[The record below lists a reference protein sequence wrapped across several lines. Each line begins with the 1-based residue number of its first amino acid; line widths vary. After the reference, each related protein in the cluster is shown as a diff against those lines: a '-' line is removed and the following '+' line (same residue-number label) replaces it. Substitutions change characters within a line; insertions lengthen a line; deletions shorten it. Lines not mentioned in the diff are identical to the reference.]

1 MAANVR
7 PWNPFS
13 KVMILY
19 LPGGMARRASLMA
32 ASFASAPELQK
43 NVLPPNPVS
52 AIHWARR
59 PCGSVYQ
66 VLGM

>member
-7 PWNPFS
+7 PWNEFS
-13 KVMILY
+13 NVMILY
-19 LPGGMARRASLMA
+19 RPWPTWMRASLMA
-32 ASFASAPELQK
+32 ASLASAPELQK
-43 NVLPPNPVS
+43 NVLPPKPVV
-52 AIHWARR
+52 AIHSASR